1 MTTRLFPEKYTFVE
15 TKSPEDYQLDQMP
28 IPLEAGFGQ
37 TSVKVT
43 AYNEKSKKQVHHTIN
58 NTCREYE

>member
-1 MTTRLFPEKYTFVE
+1 MFPEKYTFVE
-15 TKSPEDYQLDQMP
+15 TKSLENYQLDQML
-28 IPLEAGFGQ
+28 ISFEVGFDQ

>member
-1 MTTRLFPEKYTFVE
+1 MLISFEV
-15 TKSPEDYQLDQMP
+15 
-28 IPLEAGFGQ
+28 GFDQ